1 VSELERRLLANL
13 TTSDEMAVAWD
24 LGLSSSAFTEP
35 VCAAIFNFMVGYWQ
49 QEHQRLAPTL
59 NVVANQFPGVFLPT
73 DEAISTTWAAEKLKN
88 DFAALNIQEKMLEA
102 AKIAMVDP
110 QGAVKYLRAES
121 HAMAED
127 ITPRHSRSNMATNID
142 ERRQRY
148 LERTQ
153 GDGQGVTLGIPEL
166 DAWTNGLLPSELAV
180 IGAYSKTGKTMF
192 LANCAVAA
200 RNAGLKPIFFS
211 LEMPKGE
218 IEDRIDAMYSRLSYD
233 RLSHS
238 RLTIE
243 EMQVL
248 HEKQA
253 ELAALG
259 DLLIE
264 QPEGDDRQAASLVNR
279 ARHVGADLIIIDQL
293 SEMEPGRKTKDLK
306 EHHSVCMKQLK
317 TELGRGSAGR
327 LPALLAVQLN
337 RDSQT
342 RREGIGLDSFANAT
356 EIEAICDLALGL
368 WRTDEMRQ
376 QNGMRLKI
384 LGARRSGLREWSLH
398 WHLVMRTEIR
408 VDKVI
413 DDNPLATS

>member
-1 VSELERRLLANL
+1 
-13 TTSDEMAVAWD
+13 
-24 LGLSSSAFTEP
+24 
-35 VCAAIFNFMVGYWQ
+35 
-49 QEHQRLAPTL
+49 
-59 NVVANQFPGVFLPT
+59 VVANQFPGIALPT
-73 DEAISTTWAAEKLKN
+73 DEVISTTWAVEKLKN
-88 DFAALNIQEKMLEA
+88 DFSALQIQEKMLEA
-102 AKIAMVDP
+102 AKLTMVDP
-110 QGAVKYLRAES
+110 QGAVKYLRAEM

-127 ITPRHSRSNMATNID
+127 ITPRHSRTNMALNID

-153 GDGQGVTLGIPEL
+153 GDSQGVTLGIPEL

-192 LANCAVAA
+192 LANAAVAA
-200 RNAGLKPIFFS
+200 RNAGLLPIFFT

-218 IEDRIDAMYSRLSYD
+218 IEDRIDAMFSGLSYD

-243 EMQVL
+243 EMSVL

-264 QPEGDDRQAASLVNR
+264 QPEGADRTAAALVNR
-279 ARHVGADLIIIDQL
+279 ARHVGANLIIIDQL
-293 SEMEPGRKTKDLK
+293 SEMEAGRRTKDLK

-337 RDSQT
+337 RESQT

-368 WRTDEMRQ
+368 WRNPEMVKNATMKLQ
-376 QNGMRLKI
+376 I
-384 LGARRSGLREWSLH
+384 LGARRSGLREWLLH
-398 WHLVMRTEIR
+398 WHLIKRTEISVER
-408 VDKVI
+408 VIEDLI
-413 DDNPLATS
+413 